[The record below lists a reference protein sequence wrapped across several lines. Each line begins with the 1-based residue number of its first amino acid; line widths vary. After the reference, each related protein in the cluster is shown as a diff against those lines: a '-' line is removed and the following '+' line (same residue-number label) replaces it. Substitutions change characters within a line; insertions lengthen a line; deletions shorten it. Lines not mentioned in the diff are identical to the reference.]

1 MNKMEAVS
9 NRMSG
14 KNYALNSLLNERGC
28 FGPEEQASQHTN
40 HYMGYQSQE
49 MVIKHFKQNP

>member
-14 KNYALNSLLNERGC
+14 KNHALNSLLNECGC
-28 FGPEEQASQHTN
+28 LGPEEQDSQHTN
-40 HYMGYQSQE
+40 HYMGYQSKE
-49 MVIKHFKQNP
+49 MVIKHFEQNP